1 MGTTPFEKT
10 LRTNG
15 TSTPRNK
22 LNNRY
27 GPVGTGS
34 RGPIDADELDGSPVQ
49 GDSSPAVGRN
59 TTPRSAG
66 RYGSPFGQ
74 TVRVKRICSCSVA
87 RGCCLVR
94 LC

>member
-34 RGPIDADELDGSPVQ
+34 RGPIDADELDSPVAQQ
-49 GDSSPAVGRN
+49 GESSAVGRN

-66 RYGSPFGQ
+66 RYGSPFGP
-74 TVRVKRICSCSVA
+74 TVGVERVCSV
-87 RGCCLVR
+87 L
-94 LC
+94 